1 MRGFRADGIHTAL
14 VTAFDEDG
22 GLDAEALAES
32 VRFQIAAGVQ
42 GVCALGGTGEPLAL
56 TSDEARRAIDTVI
69 GAADGRI
76 AVVVGCLAASQADI
90 IAAGRHAKAA
100 GADAVM
106 VLPPYFV
113 VATPRHIAGH
123 LGEVAAAV
131 DLPLVLFNSPS
142 RAGIG
147 LEVDFVLELI
157 DFLPNLVAIKDAS
170 GDMVAATELARRAP
184 DGFSVLQGLDEL
196 ILPTLAVGGRG
207 AMVSGSCLTPRLHV
221 ALAAAFRAG
230 DLARARALQQ
240 ALMPL
245 CQALYREPNPAPL
258 KRALAMAGR
267 GAGPTRPP
275 LGDIQEETVER
286 LRAALADLHPWLDAA
301 DPG

>member
-1 MRGFRADGIHTAL
+1 MRGFKADGIHTAL
-14 VTAFDEDG
+14 VTAFAADG
-22 GLDAEALAES
+22 SLDVEALAGS

-56 TSDEARRAIDTVI
+56 TSDETRRVIDTVVA
-69 GAADGRI
+69 AADGRV
-76 AVVVGCLAASQADI
+76 AVVVGCLAASQSEI

-106 VLPPYFV
+106 VLPPFFV
-113 VATPRHIAGH
+113 VATPRHIAWH

-142 RAGIG
+142 RAGLG
-147 LEVDFVLELI
+147 LEVDFVLELV
-157 DFLPNLVAIKDAS
+157 DAVPRFVAIKEAS
-170 GDMVAATELARRAP
+170 GDMVAVTELARRAP
-184 DGFSVLQGLDEL
+184 EGFSVLQGLDEL
-196 ILPTLAVGGRG
+196 ILPTLAVGGAG
-207 AMVSGSCLTPRLHV
+207 AMISGSCLTPRLHV
-221 ALAAAFRAG
+221 ALAAAFQAG
-230 DLARARALQQ
+230 DMARARGLQQ

-245 CQALYREPNPAPL
+245 CQALYREPNPVPL

-275 LGDIQEETVER
+275 LGEVEDETMAQ
-286 LRAALADLHPWLDAA
+286 LQAALADLGPWLDA
-301 DPG
+301 DTE

>member
-1 MRGFRADGIHTAL
+1 MSEFTADGIHTAL
-14 VTAFDEDG
+14 VTAFGEDG
-22 GLDAEALAES
+22 NLDAQALAES

-56 TSDEARRAIDTVI
+56 TSDETKRVIDTVV
-69 GAADGRI
+69 AAANRRI
-76 AVVVGCLAASQADI
+76 AVVIGCLAASQPDI

-113 VATPRHIAGH
+113 GATPRHIAGH

-131 DLPLVLFNSPS
+131 DLPLVLFNTPS
-142 RAGIG
+142 RAGLC
-147 LEVDFVLELI
+147 LEVAFVLELV
-157 DFLPNLVAIKDAS
+157 DAVPQFVAIKEAS
-170 GDMVAATELARRAP
+170 GDMVAVTELARRAP
-184 DGFSVLQGLDEL
+184 EGFSVLQGLDEL

-221 ALAAAFRAG
+221 ALAAAFQGG
-230 DLARARALQQ
+230 DLARARALQH

-245 CQALYREPNPAPL
+245 CHAIYREPNPAPL
-258 KRALAMAGR
+258 KRALTMVGR

-275 LGDIQEETVER
+275 LGEVEDETVTR
-286 LRAALADLHPWLDAA
+286 LQAALADLGPWLDAG
-301 DPG
+301 PE